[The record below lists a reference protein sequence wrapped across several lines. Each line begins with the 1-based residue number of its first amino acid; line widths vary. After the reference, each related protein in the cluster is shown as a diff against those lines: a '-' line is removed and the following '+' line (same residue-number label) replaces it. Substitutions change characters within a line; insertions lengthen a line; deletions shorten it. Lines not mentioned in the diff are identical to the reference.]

1 MPPRPSWH
9 GYLKLS
15 LVTCPVA
22 MLPATSEAE
31 KVRFHTL
38 NRATGN
44 RVHARY
50 VDAETGKPVDDQDQ
64 VKGYEREDGNYV
76 MLEDEELEAVALEST
91 RTIDIDC
98 FVPANSIGWMWYDK
112 PHYLVPDDKIGEEA
126 FSVIREAMVKSN
138 TRAISRIVL
147 YHRERAVL
155 LEPRDK
161 GIVLWTL
168 RYGDEVRDEA
178 EYFKGIKGKADPK
191 EKKRL
196 ASLIADHTQDWSP
209 SLATDPVEQ
218 ALRSMIEAKQKPA
231 RRSTKKPASAKG
243 SNVIDLMAVLK
254 KSLQSGLPPARLRCP
269 PSTLR
274 LSPRCWSSSAGA
286 QRSPATITSA
296 RKPIS
301 APRTRSRR
309 WSSRLTA

>member
-1 MPPRPSWH
+1 MAPRPSWH

-50 VDAETGKPVDDQDQ
+50 VDAETGKPVDDEDQ
-64 VKGYEREDGNYV
+64 VKGYEREDGEYV
-76 MLEDEELEAVALEST
+76 MLEDEELDAVALEST

-98 FVPANSIGWMWYDK
+98 FVPADSIGWIWYDT
-112 PHYLVPDDKIGEEA
+112 PHYLVPDDKVGEEA

-138 TRAISRIVL
+138 TRAISRVVL

-161 GIVLWTL
+161 GMVLV
-168 RYGDEVRDEA
+168 DA
-178 EYFKGIKGKADPK
+178 
-191 EKKRL
+191 
-196 ASLIADHTQDWSP
+196 
-209 SLATDPVEQ
+209 
-218 ALRSMIEAKQKPA
+218 ALRRRGPRRGRVFQGHQRQARSQGEEAA
-231 RRSTKKPASAKG
+231 RQPDRGAH
-243 SNVIDLMAVLK
+243 
-254 KSLQSGLPPARLRCP
+254 ARLVAVACDR
-269 PSTLR
+269 SGGTGA
-274 LSPRCWSSSAGA
+274 AG
-286 QRSPATITSA
+286 R
-296 RKPIS
+296 
-301 APRTRSRR
+301 
-309 WSSRLTA
+309 